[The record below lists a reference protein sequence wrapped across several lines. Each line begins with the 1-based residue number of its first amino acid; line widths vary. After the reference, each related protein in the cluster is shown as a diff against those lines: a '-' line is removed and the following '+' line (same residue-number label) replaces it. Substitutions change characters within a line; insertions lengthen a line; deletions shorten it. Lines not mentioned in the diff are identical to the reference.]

1 MIPKPQRIVD
11 KKLLKEMANVPC
23 EVCGSRWAVVAHHVT
38 TKGAGG
44 HDLPENL
51 ISLCTTC
58 HNKAHYGGITKR
70 RLLEIVRGRDG
81 ISMHQ
86 LQKEIY

>member
-11 KKLLKEMANVPC
+11 KKLLKEMAQVPC
-23 EVCGSRWAVVAHHVT
+23 EVCGGQWSVVAHHIT

-51 ISLCTTC
+51 ISLCVLC
-58 HNKAHYGGITKR
+58 HNKAHHGGISIQ
-70 RLLEIVRGRDG
+70 RLREIVRGRDG
-81 ISMHQ
+81 
-86 LQKEIY
+86 